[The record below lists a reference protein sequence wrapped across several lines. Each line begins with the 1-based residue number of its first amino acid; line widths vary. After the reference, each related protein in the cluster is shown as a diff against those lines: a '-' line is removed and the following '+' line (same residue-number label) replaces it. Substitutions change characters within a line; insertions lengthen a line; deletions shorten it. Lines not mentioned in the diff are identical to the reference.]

1 MSEKEFATPFGN
13 IVLARRVYQSRE
25 KDADGKNKN
34 FIPLDDSWGMVGQF
48 ATIDVRE
55 TVLFAVSLITPNQA
69 RKIFDLCSHFSIS
82 ETSMKKIV
90 GEISPWLDTNEDNA
104 IASVREQEELPI
116 DQVVSVV
123 VSEDGANILLNEP
136 GKKKGRKRQRP
147 GERKNETEISFDS
160 PTSYKNATIG
170 SVSLYGV
177 VPLGKQT
184 PSRLQSKYVAR
195 MPEEKSVTLKR
206 KLLLEMEHTF
216 ACLPDNIVKIYVT
229 DAARGLQKEV
239 DNNPFF
245 CDFEKIVDYFHATEH
260 LSRAAEAIFGKN
272 TTKGVRWYEN
282 KKGILLNEITG
293 ADNIFRSLEYYVDNY
308 DYGKDRNEVLRT
320 EATFFCNNKHRM
332 EYKRFR
338 DNGWVIGS
346 GVIEAA
352 CKSIVKQR
360 FCQSGMRWTRQG
372 GQPILTLRAII
383 NSKRW
388 ENFWKYYKLNHI
400 PHFN

>member
-1 MSEKEFATPFGN
+1 M
-13 IVLARRVYQSRE
+13 YQSRE
-25 KDADGKNKN
+25 KDADNKNKN
-34 FIPLDDSWGMVGQF
+34 FVPLDNSWGMVGQF
-48 ATIDVRE
+48 ATVDVRE
-55 TVLFAVSLITPNQA
+55 AVLFAVSLVTPKQA
-69 RKIFDLCSHFSIS
+69 HKIFDSYSHFSIS

-90 GEISPWLDTNEDNA
+90 DEISPWLDANEDNA
-104 IASVREQEELPI
+104 VASIREQEELPI

-123 VSEDGANILLNEP
+123 VSEDGANVLLNEP

-147 GERKNETEISFDS
+147 GERKNEPELSFDS
-160 PTSYKNATIG
+160 PTSYKNATVG
-170 SVSLYGV
+170 SVSLYGD

-184 PSRLQSKYVAR
+184 PLRLQSKYVAR
-195 MPEEKSVTLKR
+195 MPEGKSVSLRR
-206 KLLLEMEHTF
+206 KLLLEMEYTF
-216 ACLPDNIVKIYVT
+216 ACLPDDIACLPDDIVKIYVT
-229 DAARGLQKEV
+229 DAARGLQNEV

-245 CDFEKIVDYFHATEH
+245 CDFEKIVDYFHTTEH

-272 TTKGVRWYEN
+272 EPKGVSWYEN
-282 KKGILLNEITG
+282 KKGILLNEVTG
-293 ADNIFRSLEYYVDNY
+293 ADNVFRSLEYYIDNY
-308 DYGKDRNEVLRT
+308 DYGKERNEVLRAET
-320 EATFFCNNKHRM
+320 TFFCNNKHRM

-388 ENFWKYYKLNHI
+388 EIFWKYYKTNQHAQ
-400 PHFN
+400 FN